1 MLHGDMVKHV
11 FRNLFGADRA
21 RRGVGLEGVVL
32 LEVRDEGGDVVVLV
46 AVGAGEVGPAR
57 VLVAVH
63 VQLVH
68 PRPIG
73 VAELRRVE
81 SLGGG
86 QARDPVL
93 RVHSGGLDR

>member
-1 MLHGDMVKHV
+1 
-11 FRNLFGADRA
+11 
-21 RRGVGLEGVVL
+21 
-32 LEVRDEGGDVVVLV
+32 
-46 AVGAGEVGPAR
+46 
-57 VLVAVH
+57 
-63 VQLVH
+63 
-68 PRPIG
+68 